1 MLKVL
6 PAIEGYVLTNIAT
19 QGLFNANPLEFL
31 LGDLNAQAGPGA
43 IGQLMG
49 PSSTGA
55 ITLKELLTN
64 SMNTMTTQTY
74 YSPSMGKYGTRQVM
88 GSTGGVIDQVSQNFM
103 DNLGSIVI
111 GTAISTAGFK
121 IARRALRK
129 PINMANRQLR
139 AFNLGSTIQI

>member
-31 LGDLNAQAGPGA
+31 LGDLNAQAGSGA

-49 PSSTGA
+49 PSPTGA

-64 SMNTMTTQTY
+64 SMNVMQSSTQWT
-74 YSPSMGKYGTRQVM
+74 GKGYATVTRVGQ
-88 GSTGGVIDQVSQNFM
+88 TGGVIEAVSQNFM
-103 DNLGSIVI
+103 DNIGNIVV
-111 GTAISTAGFK
+111 GTAMSTAGFR
-121 IARRALRK
+121 IAKKVLRK
-129 PINMANRQLR
+129 PISMANRQLR
-139 AFNLGSTIQI
+139 QFGLGSTIQI